1 MDGKPGRPRKD
12 ESKKGTHVVSLR
24 VSEDEYGRLKEA
36 AKRQK
41 VPVTRVIR
49 DRLWMFLDE

>member
-1 MDGKPGRPRKD
+1 MIRLNDIALPLD
-12 ESKKGTHVVSLR
+12 YN
-24 VSEDEYGRLKEA
+24 EDTLKKEA
-36 AKRQK
+36 AKKLK